1 MTSMRSMTRRGRI
14 TLGAIVVV
22 ALIVLIVWLFGL
34 RP

>member
-1 MTSMRSMTRRGRI
+1 MTRRGRI

-22 ALIVLIVWLFGL
+22 ALVVIIVWLFGL

>member
-1 MTSMRSMTRRGRI
+1 MTRRGRI

-22 ALIVLIVWLFGL
+22 ALVVMIVWLFGL